1 MANQHIYPTFT
12 LVVHKTDSD
21 EFATLQLLRNS
32 DQDPN
37 TKRSQLYPNQTQW
50 LIPTLRTILGKNNL
64 PLIFSGGST
73 DLTEV
78 AALRLGL
85 LISLVEGVYT
95 WKALINLGSAVTAL
109 SVEECYYFFAKMNGT
124 SRRGA
129 MRKGL
134 RLILA
139 G

>member
-12 LVVHKTDSD
+12 LVAYKTDSD
-21 EFATLQLLRNS
+21 EFTTLQLLRNS
-32 DQDPN
+32 DQAPD
-37 TKRSQLYPNQTQW
+37 TKMPQLHPNQTQW
-50 LIPTLRTILGKNNL
+50 LIPTLRAILGENNL
-64 PLIFSGGST
+64 PVICSGGSI
-73 DLTEV
+73 DLSEI

-85 LISLVEGVYT
+85 LISLVEGVHT
-95 WKALINLGSAVTAL
+95 WKALINLGSAVIAL